1 MGWVIL
7 SSGISGRFRVVF
19 DSYLFFE
26 FSLGWVILSANVSA
40 QWLLVS
46 YCIRFLSVFL
56 FEFSLDWVILSSNI
70 SGQKVLRKPVRTAS
84 KLVTL
89 KF

>member
-1 MGWVIL
+1 LGYFIL
-7 SSGISGRFRVVF
+7 GGSFWFRVVF
-19 DSYLFFE
+19 DFYLFFE

-46 YCIRFLSVFL
+46 YCFRFLSVF
-56 FEFSLDWVILSSNI
+56 LDWVILSSNI
-70 SGQKVLRKPVRTAS
+70 SGQKVLRKPTRTAS
-84 KLVTL
+84 KPVTL